1 MTTKFRSAGFG
12 LIAFFVLQAPLA
24 AQESSPPETRTAD
37 KPLEE
42 VIVTGSLIP
51 QLKAENAAPAL
62 TLSAADIE
70 DQGFRNV
77 YEALRTLPI
86 ANGSVQDAQFTGGF
100 TPGASSIS
108 LFGLDPSFTLTL
120 LNGRP
125 LADYPMPFNGSSD
138 ITNLGNIPVG
148 LIDHI
153 DVLTGAASSIY
164 GSSAIAGVVN
174 IVLKE
179 KVEGTSLTLRA
190 GGYSQGG
197 GENQRLQLF
206 SGFNRDKLEIV
217 YGLEFTHQGKML
229 QRQIDG
235 LSGFTRGDANSRSFL
250 ITARGRGYVDPGA
263 QTCEPLS
270 MLYGGELT
278 YSFRPANGY
287 YCGTSSAGYNSIV
300 SEDKQLNTLV
310 SAQYHF
316 TDAATAYTQIL
327 YGKSEPTYSNG
338 LPSWSTSRVTDNISG
353 YIWNQNTQQAE
364 SLQRIYSPEEISEWH
379 NRSQHVHAHAF
390 NGSIGL
396 KGRFGD
402 SGIHYD
408 AYFHYSQENTHY
420 VSFNGNYVNQRA
432 TAYYLG
438 PRLGTT
444 DEGYPIFAPNLE
456 RFYTPITPEQYATFT
471 GARSEYSVSWTEDA
485 TVILNDSSL
494 FSVPAGDVGAAVIAQ
509 VGTDKVHAPL
519 DPNAA
524 AGVFDGTNARPNSAG
539 SRDHYAFGSEVR
551 VPIFRLLTADLS
563 GRYDRYDYE
572 AGTGFGGTNGSG
584 KFTYRGGLEF
594 RPRNDVLVRASY
606 ATAFRTPDLYYLFE
620 GPTGSFSDRTDWYQ
634 CRLAGYT
641 SRNIDD
647 CALSGGISPLTVSSG
662 STALQNITAKS
673 YTYGIVWSPLDNRLR
688 LSVDYSRVDIR
699 NKVQQIDV
707 DALLQQEADCRIGV
721 SEGGQTFDIQS
732 PTCQDAMTVIER
744 QDPAVALDPLS
755 VTLVHSVPTNIALEH
770 QAGIQTEARYSWG
783 TERFGDFSVN
793 ARHFRQL
800 DHTTKN
806 FPGDEPLD
814 LLCCAN
820 NDEFFHTT
828 SLDAVWN
835 FGKFSTTLYGT
846 RYSPTWTSDSSSRN
860 VGPWTIFNGSERYAI
875 TDNLFTQVIVN
886 NIADKRPP
894 NDPTN
899 TSFPYYSPFS
909 YNSYGRAYWLEFGVK
924 FGGRAAPT
932 LSAAK

>member
-1 MTTKFRSAGFG
+1 
-12 LIAFFVLQAPLA
+12 
-24 AQESSPPETRTAD
+24 
-37 KPLEE
+37 
-42 VIVTGSLIP
+42 
-51 QLKAENAAPAL
+51 
-62 TLSAADIE
+62 
-70 DQGFRNV
+70 
-77 YEALRTLPI
+77 
-86 ANGSVQDAQFTGGF
+86 
-100 TPGASSIS
+100 
-108 LFGLDPSFTLTL
+108 
-120 LNGRP
+120 
-125 LADYPMPFNGSSD
+125 
-138 ITNLGNIPVG
+138 
-148 LIDHI
+148 
-153 DVLTGAASSIY
+153 
-164 GSSAIAGVVN
+164 
-174 IVLKE
+174 
-179 KVEGTSLTLRA
+179 
-190 GGYSQGG
+190 
-197 GENQRLQLF
+197 
-206 SGFNRDKLEIV
+206 
-217 YGLEFTHQGKML
+217 
-229 QRQIDG
+229 
-235 LSGFTRGDANSRSFL
+235 
-250 ITARGRGYVDPGA
+250 VDPGA

-270 MLYGGELT
+270 TLYGGELT
-278 YSFRPANGY
+278 YSFRPANGF
-287 YCGTSSAGYNSIV
+287 YCGTASAGYNSII
-300 SEDKQLNTLV
+300 SEDTQLNTLV

-327 YGKSEPTYSNG
+327 YGRSEPTYSNG
-338 LPSWSTSRVTDNISG
+338 LPSWSTTRVTDNISG
-353 YIWNQNTQQAE
+353 YIWNQNTQRAE
-364 SLQRIYSPEEISEWH
+364 SLQRIYSPEEIASWH
-379 NRSQHVHAHAF
+379 NRSQHVHAHAL

-402 SGIHYD
+402 SGVHYD

-444 DEGYPIFAPNLE
+444 SEGYPIFAPNLE
-456 RFYTPITPEQYATFT
+456 RFYAPITPEQYESFT

-485 TVILNDSSL
+485 TVILNDSAL
-494 FSVPAGDVGAAVIAQ
+494 FSLPAGNVGAAVIAQ

-539 SRDHYAFGSEVR
+539 SRDHYAFGSEWR
-551 VPIFRLLTADLS
+551 VPILRLLTADLS

-572 AGTGFGGTNGSG
+572 AGTGFGGANGSG

-594 RPRNDVLVRASY
+594 RPYNDVLVRASY

-620 GPTGSFSDRTDWYQ
+620 GPTGSFANRTDWYQ

-673 YTYGIVWSPLDNRLR
+673 YTYGIVWSPLDNQLR

-699 NKVQQIDV
+699 NKVQQIDI
-707 DALLQQEADCRIGV
+707 DALLQQEADCRLGV
-721 SEGGQTFDIQS
+721 SEGGQTFDIKS
-732 PTCQDAMTVIER
+732 PTCQDALTVIER

-755 VTLVHSVPTNIALEH
+755 VTLIHSVPTNIALEH

-783 TERFGDFSVN
+783 TERFGDYSVS

-806 FPGDEPLD
+806 FPADEPLD

-835 FGKFSTTLYGT
+835 FGKFSTTLHGT
-846 RYSPTWTSDSSSRN
+846 RYAPTWTSDSSSRN
-860 VGPWTIFNGSERYAI
+860 VGPWTIFNGSERYDI
-875 TDNLFTQVIVN
+875 TDSLFTQVIVN

-899 TSFPYYSPFS
+899 ISFPYYSPFS

-924 FGGRAAPT
+924 FGGRMHD
-932 LSAAK
+932 